1 VRFLESLARRT
12 DVVPCQRGSAVKYQ
26 LSYWPFLLFWIGC
39 QSSPPPDRQPSPSVA
54 TDPHAT
60 DILASSTP
68 TPKPSRSVATDPRAT
83 DSLARLKRVLL
94 TTSDPH
100 AVRQLMICEEMRL
113 YSRLGVA
120 EGRLRMKGMT
130 DTIYKTR
137 ADTIAAERADSK
149 LALNLFTVDSFEC
162 ASFEDSYRKKRA
174 DSLAQHSK

>member
-1 VRFLESLARRT
+1 VPIQLRKILDSPQRSMVRTLVLAA
-12 DVVPCQRGSAVKYQ
+12 C
-26 LSYWPFLLFWIGC
+26 LLILAC
-39 QSSPPPDRQPSPSVA
+39 DPKPTPTPRPSPSVV

-60 DILASSTP
+60 D
-68 TPKPSRSVATDPRAT
+68 
-83 DSLARLKRVLL
+83 SLAKLKRVLL

-120 EGRLRMKGMT
+120 EGRLRMKGMA

-137 ADTIAAERADSK
+137 ADTIAFDLADSK
-149 LALNLFTVDSFEC
+149 LASNLFTVDSFYC
-162 ASFEDSYRKKRA
+162 ASFEADFRKKHA